1 MGSLVGY
8 VPWGSKEL
16 DTTEQL
22 TPYGGHRS
30 ASRSPFKQGL
40 WEALQLKFHQVYLS
54 FATEDMLCTERPR
67 LMTESGCGIR
77 TQACLL
83 RVGLLK
89 FITHFAD

>member
-67 LMTESGCGIR
+67 LWHQDTGVSAQSGTSQIHYTFCR
-77 TQACLL
+77 LTYT
-83 RVGLLK
+83 VV
-89 FITHFAD
+89 